1 LWIWLEMGLGSRFLF
16 WFSVIVLAFMPFG
29 IIMSFALLLL
39 YYGVPY
45 IKSELKDVC
54 GDCTDEYTVEEYDY
68 TIKVEP
74 KERSQKEFSDDTLEE
89 MR

>member
-1 LWIWLEMGLGSRFLF
+1 MHKFFF
-16 WFSVIVLAFMPFG
+16 WFFVIVLAFMPFG

-45 IKSELKDVC
+45 IKSEL
-54 GDCTDEYTVEEYDY
+54 GDICNERCDDREEYVSEEYDY
-68 TIKVEP
+68 TIKVAP
-74 KERSQKEFSDDTLEE
+74 KEKSQNEYSDDTLEE

>member
-1 LWIWLEMGLGSRFLF
+1 MHKFFF

-29 IIMSFALLLL
+29 IIMSFVLLLL

-45 IKSELKDVC
+45 IKSELGDVC
-54 GDCTDEYTVEEYDY
+54 DENNIEQNDFTNEKP
-68 TIKVEP
+68 INK
-74 KERSQKEFSDDTLEE
+74 FSDDTLEE

>member
-1 LWIWLEMGLGSRFLF
+1 MRLLWGKMGVNRLNKFIF

-45 IKSELKDVC
+45 IKSEFQGICEDNI
-54 GDCTDEYTVEEYDY
+54 VEN
-68 TIKVEP
+68 TIEEP
-74 KERSQKEFSDDTLEE
+74 KEEFRNIKEFSDKTLDE

>member
-1 LWIWLEMGLGSRFLF
+1 MGILNKFFF
-16 WFSVIVLAFMPFG
+16 WFFVIILAFMPYG

-45 IKSELKDVC
+45 IKSEFRDLCNGCDDTVDVY
-54 GDCTDEYTVEEYDY
+54 EYKTRVKSKKKSKKID
-68 TIKVEP
+68 
-74 KERSQKEFSDDTLEE
+74 EFSDDTLEE

>member
-1 LWIWLEMGLGSRFLF
+1 MGVNGLNKFIF
-16 WFSVIVLAFMPFG
+16 WFSVIVLVFMPFG

-45 IKSELKDVC
+45 IKSELGDVC
-54 GDCTDEYTVEEYDY
+54 AEKY
-68 TIKVEP
+68 TIEQNDSTNDESINK
-74 KERSQKEFSDDTLEE
+74 FSDDTLEE